1 MEGGNGMLDQ
11 STQLPESA
19 HSADSRI
26 LLLTIWVHRFK
37 RSFFYIF
44 NSVSCEVSQRKAMIS
59 TFAIIHVAHH
69 EVVKVPF
76 LLNEY
81 VQCVSSPVLAPS
93 TYNTA
98 RPQYRG
104 AHKLDLLIE

>member
-37 RSFFYIF
+37 RSFLYIF

-59 TFAIIHVAHH
+59 TLPIIHVTYH
-69 EVVKVPF
+69 EVVKVLF
-76 LLNEY
+76 SLNEY
-81 VQCVSSPVLAPS
+81 VQCVSFPVLGPS
-93 TYNTA
+93 SSIGA
-98 RPQYRG
+98 GPQYRR
-104 AHKLDLLIE
+104 AHILD